1 MYISFI
7 RSQLEYAVQVW
18 SVCTKADIKK
28 LEKVQSFAARI
39 VTGLALIVSRNS
51 SYLEI
56 DWGPLKLKI
65 EGGIELSL

>member
-1 MYISFI
+1 MLFKYGLCA
-7 RSQLEYAVQVW
+7 QKQTE
-18 SVCTKADIKK
+18 K